1 MVKIKYME
9 DIMFETLT
17 IDVTNVKKILKCCP
31 YYDDIINSDIMYND
45 DLSIDLIEWYKDII
59 FSCNGDNEE
68 DIKIIRNIDRCMYI
82 YINDNKYKKGLK
94 KRIINNDIN
103 LNDNYKEVVNKTQ
116 YIHSN
121 KPNIENN
128 DLTNEINKLIKELE
142 KENYNMVSNDI
153 DWNIYEN
160 ADKNTKI
167 AAFTPIK
174 YGMCWYE

>member
-1 MVKIKYME
+1 
-9 DIMFETLT
+9 MFETLT

-68 DIKIIRNIDRCMYI
+68 DIKIIRNIARCMYI

-103 LNDNYKEVVNKTQ
+103 LNDNYKEVVNKILNYTEE
-116 YIHSN
+116 YEEN
-121 KPNIENN
+121 ELLNI
-128 DLTNEINKLIKELE
+128 T
-142 KENYNMVSNDI
+142 S
-153 DWNIYEN
+153 
-160 ADKNTKI
+160 TKWI
-167 AAFTPIK
+167 
-174 YGMCWYE
+174 

>member
-68 DIKIIRNIDRCMYI
+68 DIKIIKSR
-82 YINDNKYKKGLK
+82 GF
-94 KRIINNDIN
+94 
-103 LNDNYKEVVNKTQ
+103 VNR
-116 YIHSN
+116 
-121 KPNIENN
+121 P
-128 DLTNEINKLIKELE
+128 L
-142 KENYNMVSNDI
+142 
-153 DWNIYEN
+153 
-160 ADKNTKI
+160 
-167 AAFTPIK
+167 
-174 YGMCWYE
+174 

>member
-1 MVKIKYME
+1 
-9 DIMFETLT
+9 MFETLT

-68 DIKIIRNIDRCMYI
+68 DIKIISNIVSCIYI

-103 LNDNYKEVVNKTQ
+103 LNDNYKEVVNKILNYTEE
-116 YIHSN
+116 YEEN
-121 KPNIENN
+121 ELLNI
-128 DLTNEINKLIKELE
+128 T
-142 KENYNMVSNDI
+142 S
-153 DWNIYEN
+153 
-160 ADKNTKI
+160 TKWI
-167 AAFTPIK
+167 
-174 YGMCWYE
+174 

>member
-45 DLSIDLIEWYKDII
+45 DLSIDLIERYKDII

-103 LNDNYKEVVNKTQ
+103 LNDNYKEIVNKILNYTEE
-116 YIHSN
+116 YEESELL
-121 KPNIENN
+121 NI
-128 DLTNEINKLIKELE
+128 T
-142 KENYNMVSNDI
+142 S
-153 DWNIYEN
+153 
-160 ADKNTKI
+160 TKWI
-167 AAFTPIK
+167 
-174 YGMCWYE
+174 

>member
-1 MVKIKYME
+1 
-9 DIMFETLT
+9 MFETLT

-68 DIKIIRNIDRCMYI
+68 DIKIIRSIDRCMYI

-103 LNDNYKEVVNKTQ
+103 LNDNYKEVVNKILNYTEE
-116 YIHSN
+116 YEEN
-121 KPNIENN
+121 ELLNI
-128 DLTNEINKLIKELE
+128 T
-142 KENYNMVSNDI
+142 S
-153 DWNIYEN
+153 
-160 ADKNTKI
+160 TKWI
-167 AAFTPIK
+167 
-174 YGMCWYE
+174 

>member
-68 DIKIIRNIDRCMYI
+68 DIKVIRNIDRCMYI
-82 YINDNKYKKGLK
+82 KK
-94 KRIINNDIN
+94 D
-103 LNDNYKEVVNKTQ
+103 
-116 YIHSN
+116 
-121 KPNIENN
+121 
-128 DLTNEINKLIKELE
+128 
-142 KENYNMVSNDI
+142 
-153 DWNIYEN
+153 
-160 ADKNTKI
+160 
-167 AAFTPIK
+167 
-174 YGMCWYE
+174 

>member
-1 MVKIKYME
+1 
-9 DIMFETLT
+9 MFETLT

-82 YINDNKYKKGLK
+82 YVNDNKYKKGLK

-103 LNDNYKEVVNKTQ
+103 LNDNYKEVVNKILNYTEE
-116 YIHSN
+116 YEEN
-121 KPNIENN
+121 ELLNI
-128 DLTNEINKLIKELE
+128 T
-142 KENYNMVSNDI
+142 S
-153 DWNIYEN
+153 
-160 ADKNTKI
+160 TKWI
-167 AAFTPIK
+167 
-174 YGMCWYE
+174 